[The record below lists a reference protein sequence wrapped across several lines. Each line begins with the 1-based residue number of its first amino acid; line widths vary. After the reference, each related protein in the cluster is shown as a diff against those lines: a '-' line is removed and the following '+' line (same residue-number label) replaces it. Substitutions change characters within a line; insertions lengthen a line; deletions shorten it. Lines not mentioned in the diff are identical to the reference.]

1 MLSPTTAEVCGKKA
15 GGSTWDEGREKDRQV
30 EELSDKLAQA
40 EMTVTQLRSKVNQLQ
55 DMKINGEML
64 INKKQQ
70 QIRELEDQVRG
81 RSIPSSSWKIL
92 IRSGERSSALFIF
105 N

>member
-1 MLSPTTAEVCGKKA
+1 MLSPTTAEVSGKKA
-15 GGSTWDEGREKDRQV
+15 GVSTWDEGREKDRQV

-81 RSIPSSSWKIL
+81 RSIPSSS
-92 IRSGERSSALFIF
+92 
-105 N
+105 